1 MTTELKHPVDK
12 APLFLN
18 SLKEKKVSLN
28 LETRRC
34 GEITVVY
41 CEGRLVFR
49 DEALAL
55 SELVVDLL
63 RQNQDVVLDLTKVDA
78 IDSAGLGEL
87 VSLHMMAKANGS
99 AIHLCGV
106 NSRMHELLEL
116 TNVSS
121 LFEIFPTDDTALGMN
136 FSRAQ

>member
-1 MTTELKHPVDK
+1 VEKVPR
-12 APLFLN
+12 FLN
-18 SLKEKKVSLN
+18 SLKEKNVSLN
-28 LETRRC
+28 LETRHC

-55 SELVVDLL
+55 SELVMHLL
-63 RQNQDVVLDLTKVDA
+63 QQNQNVVLDITKLDA

-87 VSLHMMAKANGS
+87 VSLHMMAKAKGS

-136 FSRAQ
+136 FSDVQ